1 MIFCI
6 NTVGTLR
13 GVRAYVATHPY
24 LPADVSTFITSC
36 IDQLDPSYNG
46 VEVDAHGHGG
56 AISGIKITPKVFLLD
71 PVEPP
76 KASEPVVEPP
86 AFVEPSPD
94 VTDGNPP
101 FVFPGKPE
109 ASNPAV

>member
-71 PVEPP
+71 PVEP
-76 KASEPVVEPP
+76 
-86 AFVEPSPD
+86 SPD